1 MNAVWDLHV
10 CGRLEWGLLLSTL
23 LLPQHHDKRERG
35 GLLTDLCSDF
45 PVLPT
50 VQPLRIYSRRLICYM
65 I

>member
-10 CGRLEWGLLLSTL
+10 CGRLEWGLLLNTL

-45 PVLPT
+45 SSASNSAAAKD
-50 VQPLRIYSRRLICYM
+50 I
-65 I
+65 